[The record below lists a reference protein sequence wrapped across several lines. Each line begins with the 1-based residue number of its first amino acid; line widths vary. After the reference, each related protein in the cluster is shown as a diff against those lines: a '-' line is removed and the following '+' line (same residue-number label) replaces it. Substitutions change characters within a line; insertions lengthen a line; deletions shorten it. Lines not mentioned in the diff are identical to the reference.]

1 MNRETV
7 EGKTQ
12 KAVGDAKDAAGKAL
26 GNDRLRAEG
35 AADKAVGATKEAVG
49 KAKQA
54 IHNATR

>member
-12 KAVGDAKDAAGKAL
+12 KAVGTAKDAAGKAL